1 MLPIH
6 VEFAYDQNPG
16 APLVLIVLIKYLEIP
31 HSMMPAIIAVT
42 AYDPM
47 IDVPTSSW

>member
-6 VEFAYDQNPG
+6 VEFASAYDQNPG
-16 APLVLIVLIKYLEIP
+16 APLVLIKYLETP
-31 HSMMPAIIAVT
+31 HSMIAAIIAVT